1 MPELPEIE
9 TIRTSLEKNVGAHI
23 TRVEVN
29 RADIVKREDF
39 QAQELCGQTILEIKR
54 RGKYLKLKLGN
65 GSCLVIHLGM
75 SGRFYMLPEA
85 EEVQASHVHFILHLD
100 NGTKLLYQDARRF
113 GGIRFCS
120 ETRSLF
126 AHMGVEPLGGQFT
139 IAYLTKICKNRQVA
153 IKTLLLNQTLIA
165 GIGNIYADESLFMA
179 GIRGHRPAGSLNDGE
194 IKRLRQAIIKVLRKS
209 IKERGTT
216 FRDFRDG
223 YNQSGNFQNSL
234 QVYGKTNLP
243 CTKCGG
249 VIKKEIIG
257 GRSSHYCE
265 FCQK

>member
-9 TIRTSLEKNVGAHI
+9 TIRTSLEINIGARI
-23 TRVEVN
+23 TCVEVN

-39 QAQELCGQTILEIKR
+39 PAQELCGQTITEIRR
-54 RGKYLKLKLGN
+54 RGKYLVVELGN
-65 GSCLVIHLGM
+65 GSCLVVHLGM
-75 SGRFYMLPEA
+75 SGRFYMLPEE
-85 EEVQASHVHFILHLD
+85 EEVQAPHVHFILHLD

-120 ETRSLF
+120 DTVSLF
-126 AHMGVEPLGGQFT
+126 AHMGVEPLARQFT
-139 IAYLTKICKNRQVA
+139 ASYLTKICKNRQAA
-153 IKTLLLNQTLIA
+153 IKTLLLNQSLIS

-179 GIRGHRPAGSLNDGE
+179 GIRGHRPAGSLDIAE
-194 IKRLRQAIIKVLRKS
+194 TKRLHRAIIKVLRKS

-223 YNQSGNFQNSL
+223 YNQRGNFQNSL

-243 CTKCGG
+243 CTICGG

>member
-9 TIRTSLEKNVGAHI
+9 TIRTSLETNIGARI
-23 TRVEVN
+23 TRIEVN
-29 RADIVKREDF
+29 RVDIIKREDF
-39 QAQELCGQTILEIKR
+39 PVQELCGQIIVEIKR
-54 RGKYLKLKLGN
+54 RGKYLVLELGN
-65 GSCLVIHLGM
+65 GFNLVVHLGM

-85 EEVQASHVHFILHLD
+85 EAVQAPHVHFIVYLD

-113 GGIRFCS
+113 GGIRLCN

-126 AHMGVEPLGGQFT
+126 AHMGVEPLERKFT
-139 IAYLTKICKNRQVA
+139 ADYLTKICKNRQVA
-153 IKTLLLNQTLIA
+153 IKTLLLNQNLIA

-179 GIRGHRPAGSLNDGE
+179 GIRGNRPAGSLTTTE
-194 IKRLRQAIIKVLRKS
+194 IKRLHRAIINVLRKS
-209 IKERGTT
+209 IEERGTT

-223 YNQSGNFQNSL
+223 YNRSGNFQNSL

-243 CTKCGG
+243 CTICGG

-257 GRSSHYCE
+257 GRSSHYCDC
-265 FCQK
+265 CQK